1 MAIDVDR
8 LLNWPFEDIVQRYDA
23 RDAMFYALSVGLCAD
38 PMDEREL
45 RYVYEKDLAVFPTL
59 PAVLCHPG
67 PWMADP
73 RSGIDRSKVV
83 HGEQRIALHRRPLP
97 TAATVRG
104 RTRVVGVVDKGEGR
118 GALIYQERRL
128 VDDATGEP
136 LATLLQTS
144 FARADGGFGGPRE
157 ALVPALQPVP
167 DATPPDLV
175 AEMPTFPNQALFYRL
190 NADRNPL
197 HAEPAVA
204 RRAGFERPILHGMC
218 TFAIAAHAVLKTAG
232 GYDPASILDIE
243 ARFSAPVFPGETI
256 SVEMWRQGRIVRFR
270 ASVRARGAKV
280 LDQGRATLA
289 G

>member
-1 MAIDVDR
+1 VPIDVDR
-8 LLNWPFEDIVQRYDA
+8 LLNWPFEDVVQRYDA
-23 RDAMFYALSVGLCAD
+23 RDAMFYALSVGLCSD

-45 RYVYEKDLAVFPTL
+45 RYVYEKDLAVLPTL

-73 RSGIDRSKVV
+73 RSGIDRSRVV
-83 HGEQRIALHRRPLP
+83 HGEQRIALHHHPLP

-104 RTRVVGVVDKGEGR
+104 RTRVVGVVDKGDGR

-128 VDDATGEP
+128 VDDATGAP

-157 ALVPALQPVP
+157 APVPALEPVP
-167 DATPPDLV
+167 DGTPPDLV

-190 NADRNPL
+190 NTDRNPL

-218 TFAIAAHAVLKTAG
+218 TFAVAAHAVLKAAG
-232 GYDPASILDIE
+232 GYDPASIKDIE
-243 ARFSAPVFPGETI
+243 ARFSAPVFPGETV
-256 SVEMWRQGRIVRFR
+256 SVEMWRRGRTVHFR
-270 ASVRARGAKV
+270 AVVRASGVKV
-280 LDQGRATLA
+280 LDQGRATLE

>member
-8 LLNWPFEDIVQRYDA
+8 LLNWPFEDVVQRYDA

-83 HGEQRIALHRRPLP
+83 HGEQRVVLHRRPLP

-157 ALVPALQPVP
+157 APVPALEPVP
-167 DATPPDLV
+167 DATPPDVV
-175 AEMPTFPNQALFYRL
+175 AEMPTFANQALFYRL

-218 TFAIAAHAVLKTAG
+218 TFAVAAHAVLKTVG

-256 SVEMWRQGRIVRFR
+256 SVEMWRQGRTVRFR
-270 ASVRARGAKV
+270 ASVPTRGTKV
-280 LDQGRATLA
+280 LDHGRVTLA